1 MKGVRNL
8 DKEKCL
14 EIIQDIFSTN
24 RYVIH
29 SGIIIDEV
37 GCGWAKLHMSI
48 DADVHINLTGFT
60 HGGAFSTL
68 ANTAVGVAC
77 CTVGAKTV
85 TLNITTDFIKN
96 IRAGETAWAEAK
108 VLHRGRKTIVLVS
121 KIYDDHHS
129 LLCQTMATMY
139 VKGDDERIP
148 KEW

>member
-1 MKGVRNL
+1 M
-8 DKEKCL
+8 DKETCL
-14 EIIQDIFSTN
+14 SIIRDIFSKN
-24 RYVIH
+24 RYVVH
-29 SGIIIDEV
+29 SGIVIDEV
-37 GCGWAKLHMSI
+37 GCGWAKLHMAI
-48 DADVHINLTGFT
+48 DPDVHINPAGVA

-96 IRAGETAWAEAK
+96 IRAGETAWAEAN
-108 VLHRGRKTIVLVS
+108 VIHRGQKTIVLTA
-121 KIYDDHHS
+121 KLYDDRRA